1 MTLTPLFAAVL
12 GTSLAAMALLPTA
25 ALAEDSQTFE
35 RIKVE
40 AGAALFDASCRRCH
54 ATDASHES
62 YGPKLEGVIGRA
74 AGSVEGYPYSKALKS
89 AGFVWTEPA
98 LKAWMADNTGFVP
111 GTKMR
116 HVGITDPV
124 VEEFILAYLRV
135 VPAAN

>member
-1 MTLTPLFAAVL
+1 MTLHPLFITL
-12 GTSLAAMALLPTA
+12 LAALPLLPGPL
-25 ALAEDSQTFE
+25 LAEDSQTFE

-40 AGAALFDASCRRCH
+40 AGAALFDTTCRRCH
-54 ATDASHES
+54 ATEADHDS
-62 YGPKLEGVIGRA
+62 YGPKLEGVIGRP
-74 AGSVEGYPYSKALKS
+74 AGSVAGYPYSKALKA

-98 LKAWMADNTGFVP
+98 LKAWMADNTSFVP